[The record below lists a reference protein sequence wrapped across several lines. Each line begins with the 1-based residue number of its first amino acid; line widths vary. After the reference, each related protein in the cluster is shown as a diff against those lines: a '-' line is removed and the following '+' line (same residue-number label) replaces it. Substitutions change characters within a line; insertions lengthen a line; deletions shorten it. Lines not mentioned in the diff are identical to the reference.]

1 VYRNNTELKD
11 FTQFSNAG
19 NEVAFGTIGDASTSE
34 GLFFEAMNAAGVL
47 QVPLAMS
54 VWDDGY
60 GISVPTR
67 YQTTKGNISKALEG
81 FREDGE
87 GNGMVSTI
95 EEMKKPEVLIFKHLG
110 MIKDGKEDLESEEVK
125 GWSGSLEK
133 YFLSQN
139 GDTTTV
145 KVELATLPEYIGML
159 KSGFI
164 QGFEAVKQ
172 MAEK

>member
-1 VYRNNTELKD
+1 YFL
-11 FTQFSNAG
+11 
-19 NEVAFGTIGDASTSE
+19 
-34 GLFFEAMNAAGVL
+34 
-47 QVPLAMS
+47 
-54 VWDDGY
+54 
-60 GISVPTR
+60 
-67 YQTTKGNISKALEG
+67 
-81 FREDGE
+81 DGE

-125 GWSGSLEK
+125 SWSGSLEK

-159 KSGFI
+159 KSGFV

>member
-1 VYRNNTELKD
+1 MEILLYEVEI
-11 FTQFSNAG
+11 NAPIEKVW
-19 NEVAFGTIGDASTSE
+19 NVLWNSETYNAWTKFFAPDSSMRTDWEIGGKTYF
-34 GLFFEAMNAAGVL
+34 L
-47 QVPLAMS
+47 
-54 VWDDGY
+54 
-60 GISVPTR
+60 
-67 YQTTKGNISKALEG
+67 
-81 FREDGE
+81 DGE

-110 MIKDGKEDLESEEVK
+110 MIKEGKEDLESEEVK

-139 GDTTTV
+139 GNTTTL

-164 QGFEAVKQ
+164 QGFEVVKHI
-172 MAEK
+172 AEGS

>member
-1 VYRNNTELKD
+1 METLIYEVEI
-11 FTQFSNAG
+11 NAPI
-19 NEVAFGTIGDASTSE
+19 EK
-34 GLFFEAMNAAGVL
+34 
-47 QVPLAMS
+47 
-54 VWDDGY
+54 VWDVLWNSETY
-60 GISVPTR
+60 NAW
-67 YQTTKGNISKALEG
+67 TKFFAPDSSMRTDWKVGGKTYFL
-81 FREDGE
+81 DGE

-139 GDTTTV
+139 GYTTTV

-159 KSGFI
+159 KSGFV